1 MHPGTCRWLGT
12 PQVQKKSGQE
22 LIGAEGTVGVAR
34 DDAGSGVRV
43 HVFEVFVCLFE
54 RLGFILK
61 IGGDIEG

>member
-1 MHPGTCRWLGT
+1 M
-12 PQVQKKSGQE
+12 
-22 LIGAEGTVGVAR
+22 IGAEGTVGVAR